1 MDGIQAPFG
10 FWDPFGFAAEVSH
23 SSGLA
28 LLSVFARRP
37 PFHPSMS
44 ATVAVPQRIFFGD
57 AYRAVC
63 IARQEGWSGRRHSLS
78 LVLFIPSS
86 SRVSVKFICVT
97 VCEPRGSRA

>member
-37 PFHPSMS
+37 PFHPPLML
-44 ATVAVPQRIFFGD
+44 ATVAVPNEFSLAMHAAQCALPDRRDGLD
-57 AYRAVC
+57 AAIPSLPC
-63 IARQEGWSGRRHSLS
+63 CSSRRHPG
-78 LVLFIPSS
+78 FP
-86 SRVSVKFICVT
+86 
-97 VCEPRGSRA
+97 